1 MTKKSPWRIAGDAML
16 SAGPADRES
25 LIFAMMPHVPPN
37 RASAATRRNRE
48 NLATRRGYNAY
59 PQGQHAGQKDQYEVG
74 ARLVSAYALGQ
85 ALRGGTWVQLP
96 DGRIALRG
104 WSK

>member
-1 MTKKSPWRIAGDAML
+1 MKRSLWRITGDAML

-37 RASAATRRNRE
+37 RASAETRRKRE
-48 NLATRRGYNAY
+48 KVAASRGHNVYQ
-59 PQGQHAGQKDQYEVG
+59 QGQHGGQKDQYEVG
-74 ARLVSAYALGQ
+74 ARHVATSALIK
-85 ALRGGTWVQLP
+85 ALRSGTWIQLP